1 MAIRIL
7 SSENIDGALTIGG
20 ALTGATAGFSGSITA
35 SGNSNSFGNTSV
47 AALSA
52 STGTFSASITAAGN
66 TNSFGTTTFS
76 GDITTNGDII
86 IDNSSGD
93 PFLKLKTSAQE
104 YVIRVDQSDSEK
116 FQIRDV
122 TNSLTRIT
130 LDTSGNVGIGTTSP
144 NAKLHIGPDSLVSGY
159 TPDRST
165 LAISDTTN
173 GGQLIIRGQSPRIWF
188 DGTAGGNAELFL
200 DGSKLNILSGRPDA
214 LGSSRLYIKADGNVG
229 IGTDSPAS
237 KFEVYGGSSGV
248 NDVDRYIRFKA
259 SNGEKRFDFYVGG
272 TGNASSLGM
281 YTSDGTTKN
290 VQISGG
296 GTSYFNGGNVGIGV
310 TSPDSP
316 LEIQNVPNL
325 GANKMMLHLDA
336 NHTGNTGSAFLR
348 ISAGSSS
355 GANTKI
361 EMVTAGGQGLFGTYV
376 DTNIINSATSSS
388 AHGNINFVTG
398 SSTSASSIVM
408 TIGGG
413 SQKGNVV
420 MTIGGGSQKGN
431 VGIGTTTPDAT
442 LDVHAPSTTAPSLTM
457 GATAGQIFK
466 NEDSEL
472 AFGLMN
478 ASPYNVWMQSRFN
491 GNVSRPFVIN
501 PLGGNVGI
509 GTTTPTT
516 PLQVNGIVR
525 IDTSGNTAFYE
536 GDGVRLFGSQNY
548 RFRNTSGNVRAII
561 NVTSGNFSLY
571 NASNNITNLIATAG
585 DSYFNGG
592 NVGIG
597 TTNPGAELQ
606 VVGRVKTTR
615 IVSSNIILGNI
626 RSNVVGTAYLL
637 LVDLNVTAGF
647 SLAGKVNAASYTTW
661 NVSDIYVRKNYNAT
675 TGYATITGI
684 SKSGST
690 LSVVD
695 ISHSSGRFIA
705 LKLTGDPEVD
715 VMWAG
720 YRLDDLFQGSG
731 EVTTLTSGVTENSV
745 YASY

>member
-413 SQKGNVV
+413 SQKGNV
-420 MTIGGGSQKGN
+420 
-431 VGIGTTTPDAT
+431 GIGTTTPDAT

>member
-413 SQKGNVV
+413 SQKGNVGIGTTLPDTQLDV
-420 MTIGGGSQKGN
+420 SGTIKNYATQSASTWLQGNGGGLNYGMDIFLTNDLGSTQGATRLRSAYGGIGTAGMPNFSISRSTTNQAYNSNPNTLTYSESLVIDGSSGN
-431 VGIGTTTPDAT
+431 VGIGTTPTT
-442 LDVHAPSTTAPSLTM
+442 LDVQHHLQQP
-457 GATAGQIFK
+457 F
-466 NEDSEL
+466 
-472 AFGLMN
+472 
-478 ASPYNVWMQSRFN
+478 FN
-491 GNVSRPFVIN
+491 
-501 PLGGNVGI
+501 
-509 GTTTPTT
+509 
-516 PLQVNGIVR
+516 NG
-525 IDTSGNTAFYE
+525 
-536 GDGVRLFGSQNY
+536 
-548 RFRNTSGNVRAII
+548 
-561 NVTSGNFSLY
+561 
-571 NASNNITNLIATAG
+571 
-585 DSYFNGG
+585 SY
-592 NVGIG
+592 
-597 TTNPGAELQ
+597 
-606 VVGRVKTTR
+606 
-615 IVSSNIILGNI
+615 SWSNI
-626 RSNVVGTAYLL
+626 
-637 LVDLNVTAGF
+637 
-647 SLAGKVNAASYTTW
+647 
-661 NVSDIYVRKNYNAT
+661 
-675 TGYATITGI
+675 
-684 SKSGST
+684 
-690 LSVVD
+690 
-695 ISHSSGRFIA
+695 
-705 LKLTGDPEVD
+705 
-715 VMWAG
+715 
-720 YRLDDLFQGSG
+720 
-731 EVTTLTSGVTENSV
+731 
-745 YASY
+745 